1 MGGFCGKAKPKD
13 VKQHELA
20 FMNICTEGAYGN
32 PNLIDTIFNRAKDEG
47 QVSQIFEAK
56 DEDGD
61 LPIHKAAMNG
71 NPTVLKWICEKWAA
85 NGVPLY
91 IDQMDS

>member
-1 MGGFCGKAKPKD
+1 MG
-13 VKQHELA
+13 
-20 FMNICTEGAYGN
+20 ICTEGAYNN
-32 PNLIDTIFNRAKDEG
+32 PRLIDIIFDRAKSEG
-47 QVSQIFEAK
+47 LEHQIWEAK

-71 NPTVLKWICEKWAA
+71 NPTVLKWICEKWAE
-85 NGVPLY
+85 NDIPLN